1 MNEGIIASRYA
12 GAFLQLVLEH
22 GSGAS
27 VVPQARAMLRLVER
41 LPQQEFSTACRSEMK
56 AEAIV
61 AMFGKAL
68 GNVPLE
74 KDLCS
79 FISLLVSNG
88 RTALLREALRSFLSE
103 NYRHEGIRCGV
114 LTVARADESLPVLEA
129 RLRTL
134 VQNEFGCTLE
144 LETREDPSIVGG
156 FVFALEDYLLDAS
169 VRRKLDVIR
178 KRYVENNRR
187 LI

>member
-27 VVPQARAMLRLVER
+27 VVPQARTMLR
-41 LPQQEFSTACRSEMK
+41 
-56 AEAIV
+56 
-61 AMFGKAL
+61 
-68 GNVPLE
+68 
-74 KDLCS
+74 
-79 FISLLVSNG
+79 LVSNG

-103 NYRHEGIRCGV
+103 YYKHEGIRCGV

>member
-103 NYRHEGIRCGV
+103 YYKHEGIR
-114 LTVARADESLPVLEA
+114 
-129 RLRTL
+129 
-134 VQNEFGCTLE
+134 
-144 LETREDPSIVGG
+144 
-156 FVFALEDYLLDAS
+156 
-169 VRRKLDVIR
+169 
-178 KRYVENNRR
+178 
-187 LI
+187 